1 MTSNGNK
8 AHKIARLSH
17 CAILVATLSLGACG
31 KMPEHLAPSGYA
43 IVAPSASSSFES
55 YVADTREQLRRALE
69 VVYQRADQAPF
80 GDNYPLTRTLEMRSP
95 YEIREAAACAQDS
108 PRTGYLLLHG
118 LTDSPYL
125 LSAVARS
132 LAGRSPCSVVRSV
145 LLPGHGTVPGDSLEV
160 HRNDWRNITRFGVDS
175 FKGRV
180 DQLYLVGYSA
190 GATLAV
196 EFADQNR
203 EDDFL
208 TGLMLLSPAL
218 ALPDATVALSPYV
231 RWFMRWLGTEQERDA
246 AKYETLAINAGAE
259 FYLMVRD
266 LNWADMKPLDLPV
279 FMVVSGADT
288 TVDVAAA
295 EQFFCE
301 KLPQGR
307 RELIWY
313 SSLSNGHLPET
324 GCPDI
329 KVESSADERFRLI
342 STSHVGVTMPADDP
356 HYGLDAGYRQCLHY
370 ADNPERKSEC
380 LNNDTAAVYG
390 ERSLLTEG
398 LFQGKL
404 LRRATFNPAFGE
416 MMSRADCFFS
426 GNCTQ

>member
-1 MTSNGNK
+1 
-8 AHKIARLSH
+8 
-17 CAILVATLSLGACG
+17 
-31 KMPEHLAPSGYA
+31 MPEHLAPSGYA
-43 IVAPSASSSFES
+43 IVAPSATSSFES

-80 GDNYPLTRTLEMRSP
+80 GDNYPLSRTLEMRSP
-95 YEIREAAACAQDS
+95 YEIREAAQCPQDS

-246 AKYETLAINAGAE
+246 
-259 FYLMVRD
+259 
-266 LNWADMKPLDLPV
+266 
-279 FMVVSGADT
+279 
-288 TVDVAAA
+288 
-295 EQFFCE
+295 
-301 KLPQGR
+301 
-307 RELIWY
+307 
-313 SSLSNGHLPET
+313 
-324 GCPDI
+324 
-329 KVESSADERFRLI
+329 
-342 STSHVGVTMPADDP
+342 
-356 HYGLDAGYRQCLHY
+356 
-370 ADNPERKSEC
+370 
-380 LNNDTAAVYG
+380 
-390 ERSLLTEG
+390 
-398 LFQGKL
+398 
-404 LRRATFNPAFGE
+404 
-416 MMSRADCFFS
+416 
-426 GNCTQ
+426 